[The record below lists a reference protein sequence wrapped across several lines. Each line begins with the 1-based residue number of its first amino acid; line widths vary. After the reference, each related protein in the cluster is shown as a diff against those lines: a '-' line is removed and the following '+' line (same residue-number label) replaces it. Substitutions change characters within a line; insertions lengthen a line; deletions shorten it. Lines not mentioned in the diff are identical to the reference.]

1 MTLEVGKKI
10 GRWTPLEFSPQT
22 KVDGKRV
29 PPKWLCTCEC
39 GTKRWVSAHHLIAGR
54 TRSCGCDRAEQHKR
68 DMAITFGAGNLKRRP
83 LV

>member
-10 GRWTPLEFSPQT
+10 GRWTLLEFTPHT

-29 PPKWLCTCEC
+29 SPKWRCVCDC
-39 GTKRWVSAHHLIAGR
+39 GNVRWVPAQHLKAGR
-54 TRSCGCDRAEQHKR
+54 TRSCGCVRAELHKR

>member
-1 MTLEVGKKI
+1 MTLEVGKKL
-10 GRWTPLEFSPQT
+10 GRWTLLEFAPQT

-29 PPKWLCTCEC
+29 DSKWRCACDC
-39 GTKRWVSAHHLIAGR
+39 GNVRWVPAKHLKAGR
-54 TRSCGCDRAEQHKR
+54 TRSCGCARAELHKR